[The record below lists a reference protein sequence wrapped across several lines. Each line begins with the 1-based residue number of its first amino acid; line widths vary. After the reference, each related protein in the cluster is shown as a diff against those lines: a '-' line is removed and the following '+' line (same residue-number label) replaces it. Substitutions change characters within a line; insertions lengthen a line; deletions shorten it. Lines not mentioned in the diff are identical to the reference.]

1 MKVTEHVEYLLR
13 QGRNPRELVE
23 LGFPKSVITR
33 VRRRLKQEKMD
44 EQGKLER
51 EKARDTSK
59 TRALLASPLE
69 KTPTDQELVSLERRI
84 LELET
89 QVEVLKAMESSV
101 QAIEAR
107 IEGTPALGLKQCF
120 ECKCSASG
128 FVALHIQC
136 TKCGKETWWGWSP
149 K

>member
-1 MKVTEHVEYLLR
+1 MKVTEHVENLLR

-44 EQGKLER
+44 EQAKLER

-69 KTPTDQELVSLERRI
+69 KTPTDRELVSLERRI
-84 LELET
+84 LEIET
-89 QVEVLKAMESSV
+89 QVEVLKAIGASV

-107 IEGTPALGLKQCF
+107 MEGTPALGLKQRF
-120 ECKCSASG
+120 ECECGASG

-136 TKCGKETWWGWSP
+136 TKCGKETWWGWPP